1 MSYIGF
7 LGYLATM
14 EFGCILWMFL
24 VYLHIVFLLLVC
36 LEFKLVITYHSAG

>member
-7 LGYLATM
+7 LGYLVTM

-24 VYLHIVFLLLVC
+24 VYLHNVFLLLVC
-36 LEFKLVITYHSAG
+36 SEFKLVITYHSAG

>member
-7 LGYLATM
+7 LGYLVAM

-36 LEFKLVITYHSAG
+36 SECKLGIT